1 MSGLAG
7 HLAGRA
13 AEEAVARHYEARG
26 FRKLAARW
34 RSRSGEI
41 DLVMAN
47 GPEVIFIEVKAARDL
62 AGAAARLT
70 LRQFARIAR
79 AAEEFLSGQPL
90 GSLTPARIDAALVDR
105 FGRIEL
111 IENAYMA

>member
-7 HLAGRA
+7 YLAGRA
-13 AEEAVARHYEARG
+13 AEEAVLRHYEARG
-26 FRKLAARW
+26 FHKLATRW
-34 RSRSGEI
+34 RSRAGEI

-47 GPEVIFIEVKAARDL
+47 GPEIIFVEVKAARDL
-62 AGAAARLT
+62 AAAAARLT
-70 LRQFARIAR
+70 MRQLARIAR

-90 GSLTPARIDAALVDR
+90 GSLTPARIDAAFVDR